1 MMRVSL
7 FICHLALFLLP
18 LAVNAQG
25 RYYTKSGTIVF
36 DADGPLDDIE
46 KIHAKTTAATCV
58 LDAANGQMEWSLNI
72 RGFKFENAL
81 MEEHFNENYLES
93 DKFPKAIFKGSIAN
107 PAQVKWAEDGVYPVK
122 VQGKMTIHGVTRD
135 VSASGS
141 IAIKNKQISASADI
155 EIALA
160 DYDIK
165 IPSVV
170 GFKIAKTA
178 KVAIQAK
185 LEPLPEKKG

>member
-1 MMRVSL
+1 MRTCL
-7 FICHLALFLLP
+7 LFLLFA
-18 LAVNAQG
+18 LAFPASSLAQE
-25 RYYTKSGTIVF
+25 RYYTKSATIVF

-46 KIHAKTTAATCV
+46 KIHAKTTVATCV
-58 LDAANGQMEWSLNI
+58 IDAGSGQMEWALSI
-72 RGFKFENAL
+72 RSFKFENAL

-93 DKFPKAIFKGSIAN
+93 DKFPKAVFKGAISD
-107 PAQVKWAEDGVYPVK
+107 PGRVRWKEDGAYPVK

-135 VSASGS
+135 ISASGN
-141 IAIKNKQISASADI
+141 ILVRNKQITAVSEI
-155 EIALA
+155 EIGLA

-178 KVAIQAK
+178 KVSIEAK
-185 LEPLPEKKG
+185 LEVLPDKK

>member
-1 MMRVSL
+1 MRTFPFICFFAL
-7 FICHLALFLLP
+7 FIFPQVSA
-18 LAVNAQG
+18 AQG
-25 RYYTKSGTIVF
+25 RYYTKAGTIVF

-46 KIHAKTTAATCV
+46 KIHARNTAVTCV
-58 LDAANGQMEWSLNI
+58 VDAANGQMEWSVTI

-93 DKFPKAIFKGSIAN
+93 DKFPKALFKGGITN
-107 PAQVKWAEDGVYPVK
+107 PAQVKWTEDGVYPVK
-122 VQGKMTIHGVTRD
+122 VQGKMTLHGVTRD
-135 VSASGS
+135 VSANGN
-141 IAIKNKQISASADI
+141 ITVKNKQVSAAANI

-170 GFKIAKTA
+170 GFKIAKIA
-178 KVAIQAK
+178 KVDIQAK

>member
-1 MMRVSL
+1 MRNLLHVVLLS
-7 FICHLALFLLP
+7 LALP
-18 LAVNAQG
+18 LTLCGQG
-25 RYYTKSGTIVF
+25 RYFSKTAAIVF

-46 KIHAKTTAATCV
+46 KIHAKTNSATCV
-58 LDAANGQMEWSLNI
+58 VDAGSGQMEWAVTI
-72 RGFKFENAL
+72 RSFKFENAL

-93 DKFPKAIFKGSIAN
+93 DKFPKALFKGSIAN
-107 PAQVKWAEDGVYPVK
+107 PTQVKWAEDGVYPVK
-122 VQGKMTIHGVTRD
+122 VQGKMTLHGVTRD
-135 VSASGS
+135 ISANGS
-141 IAIKNKQISASADI
+141 IVVKNKQINAASDI

-170 GFKIAKTA
+170 GFKIAKIA